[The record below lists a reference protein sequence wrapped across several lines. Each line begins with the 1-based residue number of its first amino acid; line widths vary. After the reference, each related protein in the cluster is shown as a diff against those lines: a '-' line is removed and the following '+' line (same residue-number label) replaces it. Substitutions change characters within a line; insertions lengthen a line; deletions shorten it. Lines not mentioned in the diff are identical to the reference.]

1 MMFANNKKT
10 VFGKIAIRLLLVPL
24 SIEQSKSAEY
34 IKVLRPY
41 TKEINEKYAKNEEAK
56 NRAIAKLYEDANQ
69 NPLSGCLVSLAQL
82 PIFLGLYR
90 GVRLLA
96 IDGELQ
102 EPFLWIPSL
111 EGPVSAPDYRG
122 LDWLT
127 TGWTD
132 GVPAMGWETTLAFL
146 AMPVILVLLQSIT
159 MQALQPPPDDSI
171 GAEERATLERTQTV
185 LKFLPLLI
193 GFFAL
198 QVPAGLTIYWF
209 SSNIFSLSQSLVV
222 KAYFAAN
229 PPKIE
234 LPDYWDSALSGEA
247 ENMTPEERRKASQAG
262 LTVGPTFPE
271 LVDQA
276 KFHVYVDR
284 LKSFRTESDAWDRA
298 VRNGSV
304 PTELEAWVKQ
314 STSTSIEKN
323 PSSPSTTV
331 QVEAN
336 SVPTSTSQSSSS
348 TRV

>member
-1 MMFANNKKT
+1 MKALK
-10 VFGKIAIRLLLVPL
+10 
-24 SIEQSKSAEY
+24 
-34 IKVLRPY
+34 PY
-41 TKEINEKYAKNEEAK
+41 TKEINEKFAKNEEAK
-56 NRAIAKLYEDANQ
+56 TRAISKLYEDAKQ
-69 NPLSGCLVSLAQL
+69 NPLSGCLVSLVQL

-96 IDGELQ
+96 IDGKLE

-127 TGWTD
+127 SGWVD
-132 GVPAMGWETTLAFL
+132 NVPPLGWETTLAFVV
-146 AMPVILVLLQSIT
+146 MPVILVLLQSVT
-159 MQALQPPPDDSI
+159 MQALQPPPDDTM
-171 GAEERATLERTQTV
+171 GGEERETLERTQTI

-209 SSNIFSLSQSLVV
+209 SSNIFTLSQSLAV

-247 ENMTPEERRKASQAG
+247 DNLTPEERRKASEAG
-262 LTVGPTFPE
+262 LSVGPTFNE
-271 LVDQA
+271 LIDQA

-284 LKSFRTESDAWDRA
+284 TKSMRIESEAWERAMRTNAKSIP
-298 VRNGSV
+298 V
-304 PTELEAWVKQ
+304 ELEDWVRKSSTGSADHKQ
-314 STSTSIEKN
+314 ITSSASSTAVPSVQIEA
-323 PSSPSTTV
+323 T
-331 QVEAN
+331 N
-336 SVPTSTSQSSSS
+336 SVQTTMGSS